1 MGKHHDQTFPGESGQ
16 YRRARDELLDA
27 EIDLRRRIEAVAA
40 KRRALPRG
48 GRLKEDY
55 AFEECVPGVG
65 TADGFRA
72 TRFSELFAAG
82 KASLVIYSFMYA
94 PQAERP
100 CPMCTSLL
108 DALDGAAQ
116 HIRDRINLAVV
127 AKSPPDRIAQWARV
141 RGWRSL
147 RLLSSGRNSYNAD
160 YGAET
165 ADGSQWPAINVF
177 TRTADGVFHFYNAEL
192 FYAKA
197 EPGQHPRHADLI
209 WPLWSVF
216 DLTPDGRGSDW
227 FPKLSYT

>member
-1 MGKHHDQTFPGESGQ
+1 MGKHHDQRFPGESEQ
-16 YRRARDELLDA
+16 YRRARDELTDA
-27 EIDLRRRIEAVAA
+27 EMDLRRRVEAVAA
-40 KRRALPRG
+40 KRRTLPRG

-55 AFEECVPGVG
+55 AFDECMPGAG
-65 TADGFRA
+65 AASGSRT
-72 TRFSELFAAG
+72 TRFSELIAAE
-82 KASLVIYSFMYA
+82 KPSLVIYSFMYA
-94 PQAERP
+94 PQAGRP

-127 AKSPPDRIAQWARV
+127 AKAPADEIAPWAKV
-141 RGWRSL
+141 RGWRHL
-147 RLLSSGRNSYNAD
+147 RLLSSGKNSYNTD

-177 TRTADGVFHFYNAEL
+177 TKTAEGVFHFYNAEL
-192 FYAKA
+192 FYAKS

-227 FPKLSYT
+227 LPKLSYS